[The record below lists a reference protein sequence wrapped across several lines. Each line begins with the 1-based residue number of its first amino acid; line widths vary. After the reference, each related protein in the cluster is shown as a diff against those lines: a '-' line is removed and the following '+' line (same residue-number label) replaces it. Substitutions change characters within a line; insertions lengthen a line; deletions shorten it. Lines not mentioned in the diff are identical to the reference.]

1 MADRLTQL
9 QDCLDQLAKQMYASL
24 MYTLHHSAP
33 LPIPGQPNQY
43 EHLLPITNGPTNGI
57 TTHDTP
63 NANAEQQQAAA
74 ANPPANA
81 DNPARSG
88 SPVPDPPAVFA
99 STLRELA
106 RDLIVKEQQIEA
118 LIASLPGIG
127 TSEKEQVERIAEL
140 ERQLREVE
148 EERKE
153 AVREKREVLRRL
165 DSAIVGV
172 KIP

>member
-33 LPIPGQPNQY
+33 SPFPASRTNTSTSSPLPTAPRTASPPTIPPTRTQNSNKQPRRIPQ
-43 EHLLPITNGPTNGI
+43 PTP
-57 TTHDTP
+57 TT
-63 NANAEQQQAAA
+63 Q
-74 ANPPANA
+74 
-81 DNPARSG
+81 
-88 SPVPDPPAVFA
+88 PVPAPRPRPPAVFA